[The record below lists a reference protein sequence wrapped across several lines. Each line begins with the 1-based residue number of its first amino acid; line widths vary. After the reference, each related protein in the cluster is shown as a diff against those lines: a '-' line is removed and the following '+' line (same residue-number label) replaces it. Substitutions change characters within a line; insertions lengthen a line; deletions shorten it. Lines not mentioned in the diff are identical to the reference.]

1 MTTTET
7 PMQRIERAER
17 DALRFAREDPTERQD
32 REQAERDAIA
42 ADQRAEREALAE
54 AERAAAATALV
65 TEQAAQARATQLA
78 EDAADELRIRRV
90 LALASLITEAESRL
104 TPQID
109 KAQKALDQS
118 IAADSGVGAMHAA
131 WSALRVASAEL
142 WNTTVEA
149 RRSIALAK
157 NEPIMDDTPGPLDA
171 LTFES
176 VLTMALDARV
186 APTLATI
193 KVAVAAAYTDADAAP
208 TTQRRRR

>member
-42 ADQRAEREALAE
+42 ADQRAERDAIAAVERERVATQLA
-54 AERAAAATALV
+54 A
-65 TEQAAQARATQLA
+65 EQAAQARATQLA
-78 EDAADELRIRRV
+78 DDEADELRIRRV

-104 TPQID
+104 TPEIE
-109 KAQKALDQS
+109 KAQVALDKS
-118 IAADSGVGAMHAA
+118 IAADSGIGALYSA
-131 WSALRVASAEL
+131 WSALRTASAEL

-149 RRSIALAK
+149 RRSIAMAK
-157 NEPIMDDTPGPLDA
+157 GEPDVYDTPGPLDA
-171 LTFES
+171 LTFEV
-176 VLTMALDARV
+176 VLGKALAART

-193 KVAVAAAYTDADAAP
+193 KVAVAAAYTDAGASKIG
-208 TTQRRRR
+208 R

>member
-17 DALRFAREDPTERQD
+17 DALRFAREDPTERRD
-32 REQAERDAIA
+32 REQAERDASFEA
-42 ADQRAEREALAE
+42 QRAEQAALAE
-54 AERAAAATALV
+54 AERERAAAALV
-65 TEQAAQARATQLA
+65 TEEAAQARANQLA
-78 EDAADELRIRRV
+78 EDTADELRIRRV

-109 KAQKALDQS
+109 KAQQALAAS
-118 IAADSGVGAMHAA
+118 IAAGGPIGPLYQA
-131 WSALRVASAEL
+131 WSTLRVASAEL

-157 NEPIMDDTPGPLDA
+157 NEPLMGDTPGPLDA
-171 LTFES
+171 LTFEV
-176 VLTMALDARV
+176 VLGKALDART

-193 KVAVAAAYTDADAAP
+193 KVNVAAAYN
-208 TTQRRRR
+208 TTIASKVRQ